1 MKGENVSQC
10 KICGKD
16 IDPKIPFFVISL
28 NKEAIE
34 NGTKKIIQS
43 EEGASICEE
52 CGKEGLPSVL
62 RQLKLIHDSDTE
74 INRKMQSIEK
84 SINMVALMNEFG
96 ISGEK
101 VGTKNQYL
109 AKCPFHDQEA
119 SFLIDATTKE
129 YFCFCEGLKGDI
141 FSFVI
146 NYARDVNH
154 KHMTLKQ
161 AVDFLMEKFPI
172 Q

>member
-1 MKGENVSQC
+1 VSQC

-16 IDPKIPFFVISL
+16 IDPKTPFFVISF

-34 NGTKKIIQS
+34 NGKKKLIQS

-52 CGKEGLPSVL
+52 CGKEGLTSVL
-62 RQLKLIHDSDTE
+62 RHLKLIHDSDTE
-74 INRKMQSIEK
+74 LNQKMQSIEK
-84 SINMVALMNEFG
+84 SIKMEALMKEFG

-109 AKCPFHDQEA
+109 AKCPFHNQEA
-119 SFLIDATTKE
+119 SFLIDAAAKE
-129 YFCFCEGLKGDI
+129 YFCLCEGLRGDV

-146 NYARDVNH
+146 NYHRDVNH

-161 AVDFLMEKFPI
+161 AVDYLMEKFPI